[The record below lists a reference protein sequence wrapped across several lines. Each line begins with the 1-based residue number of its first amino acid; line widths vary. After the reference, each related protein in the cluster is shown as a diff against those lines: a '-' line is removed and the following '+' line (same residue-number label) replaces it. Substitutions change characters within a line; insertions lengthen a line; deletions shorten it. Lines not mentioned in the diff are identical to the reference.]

1 MKCLITVKEP
11 ECAQSKTNSK
21 SIVSWAWDH
30 SGFAHQ
36 CGMVNGTPV
45 LDLNTAQTQY
55 LLQTPPAAV
64 AKAWSTSTQ
73 IVGYCLLFGSLLK
86 CLTVLVLS
94 VCVWIWCT
102 HMVCTWRSEDN
113 LWKFVLSLIPPCGFQ
128 GWILLRLDCR
138 CLPTELSWW
147 LKCLQL

>member
-1 MKCLITVKEP
+1 MCGHEIFDNSKRIWMCTVKHQLQINRVLSMRPFWLCSPVWHGEWHCSIGF
-11 ECAQSKTNSK
+11 EHSTN
-21 SIVSWAWDH
+21 
-30 SGFAHQ
+30 
-36 CGMVNGTPV
+36 TV
-45 LDLNTAQTQY
+45 LQM
-55 LLQTPPAAV
+55 PPATV

-86 CLTVLVLS
+86 CFIVLL
-94 VCVWIWCT
+94 VCVWIWWT

-128 GWILLRLDCR
+128 EWILIRLDCR